1 MRAISRPP
9 TLTTTASAALTHAFE
24 SSELQL
30 TRGARTTAPITTTAI
45 AAAASRASHRAIT
58 RSMPRSP
65 AWESLRRR
73 PEPSSGEAGGCRE
86 RPRRLPLEVD
96 DPIPVVRDQQL
107 AEVVVAVH
115 ARDARRSR
123 SVEGRLEPAPDPGRQ
138 AIQGGAVDSL
148 QRIARLVELRQRGVA
163 PASDLGGRRL
173 ADRKREILRSGREA
187 VVQLRGHRP
196 DRAGSSDGT

>member
-1 MRAISRPP
+1 MPPALGGPCRIVERAQ
-9 TLTTTASAALTHAFE
+9 HARHV
-24 SSELQL
+24 
-30 TRGARTTAPITTTAI
+30 T
-45 AAAASRASHRAIT
+45 
-58 RSMPRSP
+58 
-65 AWESLRRR
+65 LRRLRR
-73 PEPSSGEAGGCRE
+73 PALGE

-138 AIQGGAVDSL
+138 AIQGGAVVSL

-173 ADRKREILRSGREA
+173 ADWKREILRSGREA